1 MLTQYLEHQNGC
13 LAYDDAG
20 SGPLV
25 ICVPSM
31 GDVRGEYRFLV
42 PQLVAAGYRAVKLD
56 VRGHGESSID
66 WPDFS
71 VAGIGAD
78 ILALIRHLN
87 AGPAVIVGTSMAAGA
102 GVWAAAEA
110 PELISG
116 LVLIDPVVRGNGDK
130 ILQLM
135 FAALFARP
143 WGPSM
148 WLKYYATLYPTRRP
162 DDFAKYSAALR
173 ANLKSPG
180 RMEALQQMLIAS
192 KAASEQ
198 RLPRVTVP
206 VAVLM
211 GSKDR
216 DFKDPEGEAKWVAHS
231 LRGTY
236 TMIESAGHY
245 PHAEMPEIT
254 GPVILAALKDCHEN
268 KNQDAAQ
275 ASPG

>member
-1 MLTQYLEHQNGC
+1 MTQYLEHQNGC

-20 SGPLV
+20 SGPMV

-31 GDVRGEYRFLV
+31 GDVRGEYRFLI
-42 PQLVAAGYRAVKLD
+42 PQLVAAGYRAVSLD
-56 VRGHGESSID
+56 VRGHGESSTN

-71 VAGIGAD
+71 VAGVGSD
-78 ILALIRHLN
+78 ILALIHHLN
-87 AGPAVIVGTSMAAGA
+87 GGPAVIVGTSMAAGA

-116 LVLIDPVVRGNGDK
+116 LVLIDPFVRGDGDK
-130 ILQLM
+130 MLQLL

-143 WGPSM
+143 WGPAM
-148 WLKYYATLYPTRRP
+148 WLKYYATLYPTYKP
-162 DDFAKYSAALR
+162 ADFTAYSAALR
-173 ANLKSPG
+173 ANLKAPG
-180 RMEALQQMLIAS
+180 RMEALQHMLNAS
-192 KAASEQ
+192 KAASEE
-198 RLPRVTVP
+198 RLPRVIAP

-216 DFKDPEGEAKWVAHS
+216 DFKDPEEEAKWVANS

-236 TMIESAGHY
+236 TMIENAGHY

-254 GPVILAALKDCHEN
+254 GPIILSTLKVFHEN
-268 KNQDAAQ
+268 KN
-275 ASPG
+275 